1 MKHRLSVVVFL
12 PVVAVLLAAFAW
24 QEEGWKTP
32 PAMAHEA
39 EGRADCL
46 MCHKAGAMEP
56 VPDAP
61 ASHAE
66 RTNETCLLCHAAD
79 ATVQTTAPPATSHP
93 LEGRADCMMCHKAGA
108 MEPVPDAP
116 AGHEAIDNKHCTLCH
131 MPAA

>member
-1 MKHRLSVVVFL
+1 MKRHWSVN
-12 PVVAVLLAAFAW
+12 VLLPALAVVLVAFAW
-24 QEEGWKTP
+24 QQGAWTTP
-32 PAMAHEA
+32 PAMAHSA

-66 RTNETCLLCHAAD
+66 YTNDVCMLCHAPD
-79 ATVQTTAPPATSHP
+79 AVVQTTAPPIIQHS
-93 LEGRADCMMCHKAGA
+93 LEGRDDCMMCHKPGA

-116 AGHEAIDNKHCTLCH
+116 AWHENFDMQWCMLCH
-131 MPAA
+131 TTA